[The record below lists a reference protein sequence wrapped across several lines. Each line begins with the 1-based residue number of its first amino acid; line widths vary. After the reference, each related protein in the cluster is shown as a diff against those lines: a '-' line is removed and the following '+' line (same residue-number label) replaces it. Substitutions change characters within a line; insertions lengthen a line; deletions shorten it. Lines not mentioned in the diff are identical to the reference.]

1 MNVIVMCHD
10 VIILIYFTAGKRQP
24 RKVVIVSHYAGAAAI
39 KGCVG
44 YLKGKCFYC
53 RGILE
58 WVNEEG
64 A

>member
-24 RKVVIVSHYAGAAAI
+24 RKVIVSHYAGAAAI